1 MIHLY
6 KLQVIQ
12 LFDPGMELIMRN
24 WHISPQEKPRNPK
37 QVLGILAFAG
47 ALACVPNLAQAHPHV
62 WIEARSQLVLNDQ
75 GKVSAIK
82 IDWQF
87 DEYYTASAIQGLDT
101 NKDGKYEPKELH
113 ALAAENIEALKDYD
127 YFTRIKVNGKK
138 VKSAAVK
145 TFRSEHKKG
154 LLHLIF
160 TLPLKTPVDVKQT
173 TLTYLMY
180 DPSFYI
186 SVLPTVKTPV
196 TLPQTLLKNCRYVVK
211 KSQAETEGDDD
222 VEKLIKRMASPDGM
236 GLQYAQPIIISC
248 KRKTAAK

>member
-1 MIHLY
+1 MGNWPV
-6 KLQVIQ
+6 LQ
-12 LFDPGMELIMRN
+12 
-24 WHISPQEKPRNPK
+24 QENSNKSK
-37 QVLGILAFAG
+37 ALLG
-47 ALACVPNLAQAHPHV
+47 ALTLATAIICGPNMALAHPHV
-62 WIEARSQLVLNDQ
+62 WIEAKSQLVLNEQ
-75 GKVSAIK
+75 GKVAAIM
-82 IDWQF
+82 IDWKF

-101 NKDGKYEPKELH
+101 NKDGKYQPKELH
-113 ALAAENIEALKDYD
+113 ALAAENIAALKEYS

-138 VKSAAVK
+138 VKSGTIT

-160 TLPLKTPVDVKQT
+160 TLPLKTPVNVRQT

-196 TLPQTLLKNCRYVVK
+196 TLPQALLKDCRYVVK
-211 KSQAETEGDDD
+211 KSLAETEGDDD
-222 VEKLIKRMASPDGM
+222 VEKLIKRMASPEGLGM
-236 GLQYAQPIIISC
+236 QYAQPIIISC